1 MIVSLSHIDTNI
13 ACTLLVSAPPWPMS
27 VAYLACDSF
36 FSSIHLPLPSR
47 HSCHAQ
53 FATHEWYF
61 SLNFLTIGFI
71 FPLVLYAF
79 PIALCLFSQIISHF
93 LQFFLLLDLFIYFIS
108 MYMHVLLIIVAY
120 FISLHFKSYPHSKF
134 LLQTL
139 TANPL
144 PSDFM
149 RVYAHQCTHS
159 HLTALTFS

>member
-47 HSCHAQ
+47 HSCHAE

-61 SLNFLTIGFI
+61 SSNFLTIGFI

-93 LQFFLLLDLFIYFIS
+93 LQFFLLLDLFIYF
-108 MYMHVLLIIVAY
+108 YVYAY
-120 FISLHFKSYPHSKF
+120 FINNYCLFYFFAFQKFPHSKF

-149 RVYAHQCTHS
+149 RVYAHRCTHS